1 MLKRQNFRLCQLI
14 FEENIHVPFLI
25 NFKVLN
31 EFPLLE
37 QCQHAFLEFTMQA
50 SAFLVFRFHT
60 SVLGVKLP
68 VVALTVD

>member
-1 MLKRQNFRLCQLI
+1 MLKRKDFRLCQVIL
-14 FEENIHVPFLI
+14 EENVRVPFMI
-25 NFKVLN
+25 DFIVFD
-31 EFPLLE
+31 EFSLLE